1 MKRKMA
7 ESDCKSKE
15 EVMAVRLREADS
27 MASMAELRQKIAEL
41 EIQKEEG
48 LIQGQLNHSDSRQ
61 YITQLREQIAELKN
75 EIRRLRGQPSKF
87 QNSGGGVYQDL
98 CLESPASAE
107 GDYLSSDEDP
117 LQSHLPLTSLYP
129 HHSSPHLDSQGS
141 TDSDGEERNPIQT
154 PCQDPLPNQQQLYP
168 GMVCTEGLEN

>member
-1 MKRKMA
+1 
-7 ESDCKSKE
+7 SKE

-27 MASMAELRQKIAEL
+27 MAAMAELRQKIAEL

-75 EIRRLRGQPSKF
+75 EIRQLRGQPSKF
-87 QNSGGGVYQDL
+87 QNTSGGVYQDL

-117 LQSHLPLTSLYP
+117 LQSLPVSSLYT

-141 TDSDGEERNPIQT
+141 TDSDGEGEERNPIQT